1 MNEDNFPGLQGGTG
15 GQQGGARD
23 QHPDQEQR
31 PGEQGNGVHVWL
43 VEQVDCG
50 EQDIRRGLIRIPVTS
65 QFQTDNK
72 C

>member
-31 PGEQGNGVHVWL
+31 DREQGHGVHVWM
-43 VEQVDCG
+43 VDNTQQVGTAVC
-50 EQDIRRGLIRIPVTS
+50 EETCPSKSENNL
-65 QFQTDNK
+65 
-72 C
+72 